1 MRPRTVLVTLYD
13 GVEALDVTGPVG
25 VLAGANTYL
34 AATAPGQSGYRIAT
48 ASPGGSAVESLSG
61 VTLMPDVDL
70 AGAEAPHT
78 LLVPGGAGGVP
89 EAGAGHPDVVSWLK
103 ENGAKAERVV
113 SVCTG
118 AFLLAEA
125 GLLAGRRVTTHWDSV
140 GELAQRYP
148 GVAVEPDSIFVR
160 DGSVYTS
167 AGVTAGIDLALAL
180 VEEDIGR
187 DAALTVARY
196 MVVFLRRS
204 GGQGQFST
212 QMQAQLAHRQELRE
226 LQQWIADHPD
236 ADLSVDALAQRAN
249 LSARQF
255 TRAFAEETG
264 VTPGRYVANTRLE
277 TARRLLEDT
286 DDDVVRIAALSGYA
300 TTEAMRRA
308 FQRVL
313 GLSPSQYRTRCG

>member
-1 MRPRTVLVTLYD
+1 M
-13 GVEALDVTGPVG
+13 
-25 VLAGANTYL
+25 
-34 AATAPGQSGYRIAT
+34 
-48 ASPGGSAVESLSG
+48 
-61 VTLMPDVDL
+61 
-70 AGAEAPHT
+70 
-78 LLVPGGAGGVP
+78 
-89 EAGAGHPDVVSWLK
+89 
-103 ENGAKAERVV
+103 
-113 SVCTG
+113 
-118 AFLLAEA
+118 
-125 GLLAGRRVTTHWDSV
+125 TTHWNSAD
-140 GELAQRYP
+140 ELAQRYP
-148 GVAVEPDSIFVR
+148 GIAVEPDSIFIR

-187 DAALTVARY
+187 DAALTIARY

-212 QMQAQLAHRQELRE
+212 QMQAQLAHRQELRD
-226 LQQWIADHPD
+226 LQQWIADHPA
-236 ADLSVDALAQRAN
+236 ADLSVKALAQRAN

-264 VTPGRYVANTRLE
+264 VTPGRYVANARLE